1 MKSIIALFSYT
12 PSLSCST
19 KLNSYASSGTLK
31 RVLQNSDMSV
41 MGVPAGERS
50 ALKGAS
56 SSFFSSHPLKAYCSC
71 TCGRSLSASL
81 WRLLKSSTH
90 SSPAI
95 RLSGA
100 TTTIQC
106 SRPETCCEGLKVA
119 SSVRAAARSGLTGF
133 GGGGGGAGAALAVKG
148 LGMEGGILEASSSS
162 SSTDSVLVSCAYRK
176 LSTVP
181 PSSSCRGSDSNDAPT
196 GADAAEDT
204 HAALPPAAAAAARAA
219 CEAAP
224 SSSLSAATAC
234 FHDIFLVPAPPFLP
248 PPEVGAFCAAAPPLP
263 PGADGFAAAPGC
275 ASASLTAAAAASC
288 CCSHAVLPGPLPLLL
303 LVPPLPPAAALRELP
318 VGSGPLPGLGG
329 VEGETAMTTAGRREG
344 GAIGQ
349 LV

>member
-119 SSVRAAARSGLTGF
+119 SSVRAAARSGLT
-133 GGGGGGAGAALAVKG
+133 
-148 LGMEGGILEASSSS
+148 SSSS